1 MKKNMYWIVALVIVI
16 GVAFYGG
23 NLYGKNL
30 SASSRKS
37 GIGQGQFG
45 NGAGRQ
51 GGARQG
57 GMMGGGGLINGSVF
71 SKDDK
76 SITLTLP
83 DGGSKIIFYSS
94 TTTVGKMT
102 QGAVADLATGEQVS
116 VVGKTNDDGTV
127 TAQSIQIR
135 PLMPADATSG
145 APKSAK

>member
-1 MKKNMYWIVALVIVI
+1 MQKNLSWIVALVLVA
-16 GVAFYGG
+16 GVTFYGG
-23 NLYGKNL
+23 NLYGKNQ
-30 SASSRKS
+30 ATASRKS

-45 NGAGRQ
+45 NGVGRQ

-57 GMMGGGGLINGSVF
+57 GMMGGGFINGSVF

-83 DGGSKIIFYSS
+83 DGGSKIIFYSP

-116 VVGKTNDDGTV
+116 VVGKVNDDGTV
-127 TAQSIQIR
+127 TAQSIQLR
-135 PLMPADATSG
+135 PPMPADATPV
-145 APKSAK
+145 APKSVK